1 MYGLFQQTL
10 IQGSFSAFF
19 VGQRPKAFSAQFR
32 VQARLKAL
40 LFAWSLKSKTYK
52 KKKVGN
58 KATFRPSYKGPMEV
72 DRRSRRSS
80 IYPFRKKG
88 HEGRFV
94 VLVTTDG
101 ARSVETIR
109 LPIS

>member
-40 LFAWSLKSKTYK
+40 LFALSFKSKTYK
-52 KKKVGN
+52 KGWQ
-58 KATFRPSYKGPMEV
+58 
-72 DRRSRRSS
+72 
-80 IYPFRKKG
+80 
-88 HEGRFV
+88 
-94 VLVTTDG
+94 
-101 ARSVETIR
+101 
-109 LPIS
+109 

>member
-40 LFAWSLKSKTYK
+40 LFAWSLKSKTY
-52 KKKVGN
+52 
-58 KATFRPSYKGPMEV
+58 
-72 DRRSRRSS
+72 
-80 IYPFRKKG
+80 IKKG
-88 HEGRFV
+88 CQQGYFSS
-94 VLVTTDG
+94 L
-101 ARSVETIR
+101 
-109 LPIS
+109 L